1 MKLSIV
7 IPAFNE
13 EKCLPKT
20 LEKIGEAL
28 EATNCDSEIIVVDND
43 SADETGKIA
52 ERFGATV
59 ILEKEHNIARVRN
72 AGAKAATGNTLVF
85 IDADTRVPHELFQKI
100 CEAMSDEKCFGGA
113 VAVGYEDFERKW
125 MRFYLLGWQFWS
137 VVFNMKQGAAQFC
150 RKDAFLKLSGYD
162 ESIYMG
168 EDVEFYWRLSKFAK
182 QSGGYLHFI
191 ENPKVVTSSRRFDKM
206 SVWKTLVLTNPLFF
220 LFTTK
225 KKRFWRDW
233 YDKPVR

>member
-20 LEKIGEAL
+20 LEEIAVALRAANGE
-28 EATNCDSEIIVVDND
+28 SEIIVVDND
-43 SADETGKIA
+43 SADKTGAIA
-52 ERFGATV
+52 KHFGATV
-59 ILEKEHNIARVRN
+59 IMEKEHNIARVRN
-72 AGAKAATGNTLVF
+72 AGAKTAGGDTLVF
-85 IDADTRVPHELFQKI
+85 IDADTRVPPELFQKI
-100 CEAMSDEKCFGGA
+100 REVLEEKKCFGGA

-137 VVFNMKQGAAQFC
+137 RFLNMKQGAAQFC
-150 RKDAFLKLSGYD
+150 RKDAFLKLGGYD
-162 ESIYMG
+162 ESFYMG
-168 EDVEFYWRLSKFAK
+168 EDVEFYWRLSKLAK
-182 QSGGYLHFI
+182 QQGGYLEFI
-191 ENPKVVTSSRRFDKM
+191 ENPKVITSTRRFDKM